1 MDKKEQTPAKKKISF
16 SALWGNK
23 RTRSIL
29 VAAGVI
35 LLCVVV
41 YVVLLFTVLKDDS
54 TKTEKP
60 TIGNHGEQ
68 MVNGKPFVIDP
79 FEAENILSIKVENE
93 KGGYEYYKGED
104 EKYYLRG
111 AESMLYDENVA
122 WNEEGFSEE
131 QLQDML
137 SALPITS
144 SLVNFASYLLA
155 DQELVGYD
163 KDNLASYGLAD
174 GGKASMTVNYLDDD
188 GKETT
193 KTVYIGSQV
202 LSGSGYYCMLEGR
215 EAVYILADGHSV
227 GRCMFSDEKAFM
239 LPQVCPN
246 VSTSVYTDVSSLS
259 IKKHGTE
266 FLSLRKV
273 TEEEYKQNGELFT
286 HVFENPQGYY
296 PSPENLQTLLYTFTS
311 FKGEEVMEYGITKRL
326 QDPDQRE
333 SVNEM
338 FTLYSLMDQNREWTY
353 EITVAYPDFDCTL
366 YISEKLEI
374 SVEGVQDDAKE
385 YVYYIYSPDFDCI
398 VEFKAEEIDWVEWD
412 LLTFMD
418 NHSFAVSID
427 NVSALEMKYEGVDA
441 KFTLSET
448 GNNLK
453 VQSSTGITV
462 ETNNF
467 RQLYKAILFTTMDG
481 YADQPGEASPILSMK
496 ITLRD
501 GTVYDYVFYGLTAR
515 KAYYSLNGSGQF
527 YINRDYVKQM
537 MNACTGILNGEE
549 VTVERKN

>member
-1 MDKKEQTPAKKKISF
+1 
-16 SALWGNK
+16 
-23 RTRSIL
+23 
-29 VAAGVI
+29 
-35 LLCVVV
+35 
-41 YVVLLFTVLKDDS
+41 
-54 TKTEKP
+54 
-60 TIGNHGEQ
+60 
-68 MVNGKPFVIDP
+68 
-79 FEAENILSIKVENE
+79 
-93 KGGYEYYKGED
+93 
-104 EKYYLRG
+104 
-111 AESMLYDENVA
+111 MLYDENVA

-239 LPQVCPN
+239 LPQVYPN

-286 HVFENPQGYY
+286 HIFENPQGYY

-326 QDPDQRE
+326 QDLDQRE
-333 SVNEM
+333 SINEM

>member
-1 MDKKEQTPAKKKISF
+1 MDKTEQTPAKKKFSF

-29 VAAGVI
+29 IAAGVI
-35 LLCVVV
+35 LLCVAV
-41 YVVLLFTVLKDDS
+41 YVVLLFTVLKEDD

-60 TIGNHGEQ
+60 TIGNHGEK

-79 FEAENILSIKVENE
+79 FEADNILSIKVENE

-104 EKYYLRG
+104 DKYYLRD
-111 AESMLYDENVA
+111 AEAMLYNENAA

-131 QLQDML
+131 QLEDML

-144 SLVNFASYLLA
+144 SLVNLSSYMLA

-163 KDNLASYGLAD
+163 KDNLAAYGLAD
-174 GGKASMTVNYLDDD
+174 RGKATMTVTYLDGD
-188 GKETT
+188 GKEIT

-215 EAVYILADGHSV
+215 DAVYILADDYNV
-227 GRCMFSDEKAFM
+227 GRCMFSDERAFM
-239 LPQVCPN
+239 LPQVSPA
-246 VSTSVYTDVSSLS
+246 VSTSVYTDVSTLS
-259 IKKHGTE
+259 IKKHGAD

-296 PSPENLQTLLYTFTS
+296 PSPENLQTLLYTFTN

-326 QDPDQRE
+326 QDPAQRD
-333 SVNEM
+333 SINEM
-338 FTLYSLMDQNREWTY
+338 FTLYSLMDQNREWNY
-353 EITVAYPDFDCTL
+353 EISYTYPGFNCTL
-366 YISEKLEI
+366 YISEKLEV
-374 SVEGVQDDAKE
+374 SVEGGEEGAKE
-385 YVYYIYSPDFDCI
+385 YIYYVYSPDFDCI
-398 VEFKAEEIDWVEWD
+398 VEFKAEAIDWVEWD

-427 NVSALEMKYEGVDA
+427 NVSTVEMKYEGTDV
-441 KFTLSET
+441 KFTLT
-448 GNNLK
+448 GTKNELK
-453 VQSSTGITV
+453 VQSSTGINV
-462 ETNNF
+462 ETDNF

-481 YADQPGEASPILSMK
+481 YADQPGESTSILSLK

-501 GTVYDYVFYGLTAR
+501 GTVYDYDFYGLTAR

-537 MNACTGILNGEE
+537 ISACTGILNGET

>member
-155 DQELVGYD
+155 DQELVGY
-163 KDNLASYGLAD
+163 
-174 GGKASMTVNYLDDD
+174 
-188 GKETT
+188 
-193 KTVYIGSQV
+193 
-202 LSGSGYYCMLEGR
+202 
-215 EAVYILADGHSV
+215 
-227 GRCMFSDEKAFM
+227 
-239 LPQVCPN
+239 
-246 VSTSVYTDVSSLS
+246 
-259 IKKHGTE
+259 
-266 FLSLRKV
+266 
-273 TEEEYKQNGELFT
+273 NG
-286 HVFENPQGYY
+286 
-296 PSPENLQTLLYTFTS
+296 
-311 FKGEEVMEYGITKRL
+311 
-326 QDPDQRE
+326 
-333 SVNEM
+333 
-338 FTLYSLMDQNREWTY
+338 
-353 EITVAYPDFDCTL
+353 
-366 YISEKLEI
+366 
-374 SVEGVQDDAKE
+374 
-385 YVYYIYSPDFDCI
+385 
-398 VEFKAEEIDWVEWD
+398 
-412 LLTFMD
+412 
-418 NHSFAVSID
+418 
-427 NVSALEMKYEGVDA
+427 
-441 KFTLSET
+441 
-448 GNNLK
+448 
-453 VQSSTGITV
+453 
-462 ETNNF
+462 
-467 RQLYKAILFTTMDG
+467 
-481 YADQPGEASPILSMK
+481 
-496 ITLRD
+496 
-501 GTVYDYVFYGLTAR
+501 
-515 KAYYSLNGSGQF
+515 
-527 YINRDYVKQM
+527 
-537 MNACTGILNGEE
+537 
-549 VTVERKN
+549 